1 MKLLYIFNIVLL
13 LLISFIRCSDLDT
26 SICEYDDFD
35 QETSYDINTI
45 VNIQCENGECNIN
58 GEGANFSNDVIEINK
73 QGTYVI
79 KGSLDGQLIVEA
91 DEEAIVHIIFDNAKI
106 NSSIG
111 TPLYIAEANKVL
123 LTLVNDNIL
132 TSSLTEAIDNTVI
145 LSNCNLSIN
154 GTGSLKLETSFGE
167 LIYCNEDLKLVTG
180 EIVISTSDIKKII
193 AKNSICI
200 KDTTFNILKD
210 TSTKT
215 ISSVHSTSLK
225 TTSTEVRTTTKGITT
240 KPSKG
245 TTTRA
250 RTTTTRRDTAPTNAE
265 CSALIQK
272 LGYKCCGAGCK
283 IIYVDKYGNWGEK
296 NDKWCAC
303 GGGAKCS
310 PLIINKGYRCCQ
322 ADNCSI
328 KYSDKDGDWG
338 VDQKKKA
345 WCGIRYSCSDKQRKS

>member
-1 MKLLYIFNIVLL
+1 MKLFYIFNIVLF
-13 LLISFIRCSDLDT
+13 LISFIRCSDLNT
-26 SICEYDDFD
+26 AICEYDDFD
-35 QETSYDINTI
+35 QETSYDSNTT

-79 KGSLDGQLIVEA
+79 EGSLDGQLIVEA
-91 DEEAIVHIIFDNAKI
+91 DEEAIVHIIFDNAEI

-154 GTGSLKLETSFGE
+154 GTGSLKLETAFGE

-180 EIVISTSDIKKII
+180 EIILSTSDIKKII

-210 TSTKT
+210 TSTSIPAT
-215 ISSVHSTSLK
+215 
-225 TTSTEVRTTTKGITT
+225 TTSHSQTSQGNSGANHTY
-240 KPSKG
+240 
-245 TTTRA
+245 TRK
-250 RTTTTRRDTAPTNAE
+250 TTTRRDTSPTNTD
-265 CSALIQK
+265 CSYTIQR

-303 GGGAKCS
+303 GGGPKCS
-310 PLIINKGYRCCQ
+310 PRIINKGYRCCQ

-328 KYSDKDGDWG
+328 KASDKDGNWG

-345 WCGIRYSCSDKQRKS
+345 WCGIRYSCR

>member
-200 KDTTFNILKD
+200 KDTTFNILKN
-210 TSTKT
+210 TSTSIPAT
-215 ISSVHSTSLK
+215 
-225 TTSTEVRTTTKGITT
+225 TTSHTQTSNGSSGGANHTYTK
-240 KPSKG
+240 K
-245 TTTRA
+245 
-250 RTTTTRRDTAPTNAE
+250 TTTRRDTAPTNAE